1 MTPSYA
7 DFTKISADTVAAFV
21 KTNTAVVKGFEQFT
35 KYFNDLVSASV
46 EEAIVAGKKATEVKT
61 IGEFVEFQTKIA
73 QASFE
78 TLSTESKKV
87 AELTVAIAKD
97 VSEPLTERF
106 KTGFAAAAKTVKPAK
121 AAA

>member
-7 DFTKISADTVAAFV
+7 DFAKISEDTVAAFV

-61 IGEFVEFQTKIA
+61 VGEFVEFQTKLA

-78 TLSTESKKV
+78 TFSTESKKV

-106 KTGFAAAAKTVKPAK
+106 KAGYAAAAKTAKPAK